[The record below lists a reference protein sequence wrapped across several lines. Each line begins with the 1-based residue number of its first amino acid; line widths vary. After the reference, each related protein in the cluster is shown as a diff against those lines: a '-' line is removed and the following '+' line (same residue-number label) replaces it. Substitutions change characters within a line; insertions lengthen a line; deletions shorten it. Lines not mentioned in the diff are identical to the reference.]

1 MLKIVAKLGTACSN
15 NISYLHYWTEVDE
28 FHIFRNL
35 KESNMIG
42 SRGARKVSKVI
53 LKNGLFDHLHS
64 GQRPQMALQWPKR
77 YQIALGVARVLCYMH
92 HNFSP
97 PKLHKDVKSSNILLD
112 RDLGAKIADFG
123 VSREL
128 HKLGDKYTLSG
139 YVGSHGN
146 IAPEYAETRLKVNK
160 KSNVYSFGVV
170 VLELVSGK
178 KATGDEKYG
187 EDADIVSWIRNTI
200 RMGRE
205 EMEVLDEH
213 AVKRTIA

>member
-1 MLKIVAKLGTACSN
+1 
-15 NISYLHYWTEVDE
+15 
-28 FHIFRNL
+28 
-35 KESNMIG
+35 
-42 SRGARKVSKVI
+42 
-53 LKNGLFDHLHS
+53 
-64 GQRPQMALQWPKR
+64 MALQWPKR

-128 HKLGDKYTLSG
+128 HKLGDKYTLS
-139 YVGSHGN
+139 
-146 IAPEYAETRLKVNK
+146 EYAETRLKVNK